1 MISEFRKRRLRDR
14 ATGPATL
21 ISEGCKVTG
30 VLSGQGDFMIS
41 GTVEGDCDL
50 SGSVSITRQ
59 GVWNGILK
67 ATSVIIAG
75 TVHGDIE
82 ATGRVEITD
91 SARITGTVTGEAI
104 AVAEGAVVE
113 GIMRTTG
120 RSKPVGFVE
129 KRRPEETGDEQVSEP
144 RQEPEETP

>member
-50 SGSVSITRQ
+50 SGTVSIMRQ
-59 GVWNGILK
+59 GVWNGTLK
-67 ATSVIIAG
+67 AASVVIAG
-75 TVHGDIE
+75 TVDGDIE

-120 RSKPVGFVE
+120 RSKPTGFVE
-129 KRRPEETGDEQVSEP
+129 KRRPEENRDDQPTGS
-144 RQEPEETP
+144 RQEPEETL

>member
-1 MISEFRKRRLRDR
+1 MISQFRKRRLRDR
-14 ATGPATL
+14 ASGPATL

-41 GTVEGDCDL
+41 GTVEGDCEL

-59 GVWNGILK
+59 GVWNGSLK
-67 ATSVIIAG
+67 ATSIIIAG
-75 TVHGDIE
+75 TVAGDIE
-82 ATGRVEITD
+82 ATGRVEIAD

-113 GIMRTTG
+113 GTMRTTG
-120 RSKPVGFVE
+120 RGKPTGFVE
-129 KRRPEETGDEQVSEP
+129 KRRPEDSEDQQVMDSLQESGETQ
-144 RQEPEETP
+144 